1 MDSNM
6 KLTSLLLSSAAV
18 LVAGSAFAADLPAKK
33 AAPAAAVASCPAQG
47 AGYFTIPG
55 SDTCL
60 LIGGRMRYSGTFSND
75 DQSYTNAGSFLLKFT
90 ARSNTEIGLLH
101 GFASTGNDGID
112 DAYLQFSGFTFGK
125 SASIADIAGTSA
137 ENFGSGLGGASDIG
151 ITYAAVMGDVT
162 VSLGIAEGADN
173 NATTATT
180 SSGTPDMLI
189 GISAKAGPVDVKLAA
204 ASHVATDLTGDTNG
218 YAVVGRVG
226 ASMGGGF
233 GVALFGGV
241 SNAAADYTGELLAD
255 TDGAG
260 NENQGSNFG
269 GEITVALGKGT
280 LALAAARQSNKLDTD
295 EEVMDVVGL
304 TYIYQVTK
312 GLTVEPEIV
321 YSVTDLNGAET
332 ESSGVY
338 LRVQRDF

>member
-1 MDSNM
+1 M

-75 DQSYTNAGSFLLKFT
+75 DQSYTNAGSYLLKFT

-101 GFASTGNDGID
+101 GFASMGNDGID

-125 SASIADIAGTSA
+125 SSSIADIAGTSA

-151 ITYAAVMGDVT
+151 ITYAATMGDIT
-162 VSLGIAEGADN
+162 LSLGIAEGADN
-173 NATTATT
+173 NNTTTTTTTAP
-180 SSGTPDMLI
+180 SGTPDMLV

-204 ASHVATDLTGDTNG
+204 ASHVATDATGDTNG

-233 GVALFGGV
+233 GVALFGGM
-241 SNAAADYTGELLAD
+241 SNAAADYTGELLPD
-255 TDGAG
+255 TDGLG
-260 NENQGSNFG
+260 NENQASNFG

-280 LALAAARQSNKLDTD
+280 LALAAARQSNKLDAD
-295 EEVMDVVGL
+295 EMSMDVVGL
-304 TYIYQVTK
+304 TYIYQITK
-312 GLTVEPEIV
+312 GLTIEPEIV
-321 YSVTDLNGAET
+321 YAVTDDNGVET
-332 ESSGVY
+332 ESSSVF

>member
-1 MDSNM
+1 M
-6 KLTSLLLSSAAV
+6 KLTSLLLSSAAI

-60 LIGGRMRYSGTFSND
+60 LIGGRMRYSGTFDND
-75 DQSYTNAGSFLLKFT
+75 DQSYTNAGSFLLKLT

-125 SASIADIAGTSA
+125 SSSIADIAGTSA

-151 ITYAAVMGDVT
+151 ITYAATMGDIT
-162 VSLGIAEGADN
+162 LSLGIAEGADN
-173 NATTATT
+173 NTTTTTAT
-180 SSGTPDMLI
+180 SGTPDMLV

-204 ASHVATDLTGDTNG
+204 ASHVATDATGDTNG

-233 GVALFGGV
+233 GVALFGGM

-255 TDGAG
+255 TDGLG
-260 NENQGSNFG
+260 NENQASNFG

-280 LALAAARQSNKLDTD
+280 LALAAARQSNKLDAD
-295 EEVMDVVGL
+295 EMSMDVVGL
-304 TYIYQVTK
+304 TYIYQITK
-312 GLTVEPEIV
+312 GLTIEPEIV
-321 YSVTDLNGAET
+321 YAVTDDNGDET
-332 ESSGVY
+332 ESSAVY